1 MSDLPARRI
10 PGTTPVSFAYRVE
23 TDGLRLVVSADSGVV
38 ATFDFALPQN
48 DETDLDLLSERSR
61 AGSTVHSRA
70 GRGGSDTRAD
80 PEEDGDDG
88 RGVPSTEISEW
99 RTSIDHRPD
108 GDGWLT
114 AVRLDNLSAQTR
126 ALPPVGVGITVG
138 DGWAGWSWASDVQG
152 LILLSPCAGELAVG
166 AASVA
171 PPGIGAPPA
180 GATVVEAPGGE
191 PDAGADE
198 VLVVRVRG
206 FCRVAASQPVFA
218 PASRHVDPALP
229 VAYGVL
235 HLANPTGSVAGFG
248 RAASVLEFD
257 TLESLGDAAG
267 LLPDWLPELVV
278 GEGEEIVFD
287 TPDWAVVP
295 GPDSSL
301 TRDDTSMVLIAAAG
315 HREVAIHA
323 TQGIHRLRAT
333 FAPGLGDLL
342 SDVADPLLGR
352 RPAALPSSAAVV
364 VAGALLLSDADADR
378 ALDWLERED
387 WLARGDV
394 FGCAA
399 AALLA
404 GQTGDAA
411 LARDT
416 WERLS
421 GLDAVR
427 GRPLAGMGAWLA
439 CVALAGDAPGTASLP
454 GGPDAWSRLE
464 SALLKND
471 ASAEARTVLNGVINR
486 LGADLP
492 GQPLLLPE
500 ADAGYLIALLHLVPE
515 TWPERALA
523 TATSVKASALL
534 LADHADGLQPGLDG
548 LAWVTLANLAL

>member
-23 TDGLRLVVSADSGVV
+23 TDGLRLVVSDDSGVV

-61 AGSTVHSRA
+61 AGSTVHSWA

-152 LILLSPCAGELAVG
+152 LILLSPCAG
-166 AASVA
+166 
-171 PPGIGAPPA
+171 A
-180 GATVVEAPGGE
+180 G
-191 PDAGADE
+191 E

-218 PASRHVDPALP
+218 PAARHVDPALP

-278 GEGEEIVFD
+278 GEGDEIVFD

-364 VAGALLLSDADADR
+364 VVGALLLSDADADR

-394 FGCAA
+394 FGCAV

-411 LARDT
+411 LARDS

-427 GRPLAGMGAWLA
+427 GRPLSGMGAWLA
-439 CVALAGDAPGTASLP
+439 CVALTGDAPGAASLP

-471 ASAEARTVLNGVINR
+471 ASAEARAVLNGVINR

-523 TATSVKASALL
+523 TATSAKASALL